1 MATRTPQRNSGGQSE
16 LRDRA
21 NSGGVVDD
29 GVVFRSMKEFYWW
42 VLIVTCLLA
51 LLGFSAALAL
61 YADQRVR
68 KAEIILQRVEQLE
81 KKQKLLKEKTDE

>member
-1 MATRTPQRNSGGQSE
+1 MG
-16 LRDRA
+16 
-21 NSGGVVDD
+21 D

-42 VLIVTCLLA
+42 CLIVTCLLV
-51 LLGFSAALAL
+51 LLGFSTALAI

-81 KKQKLLKEKTDE
+81 KKQKLVERKDDE